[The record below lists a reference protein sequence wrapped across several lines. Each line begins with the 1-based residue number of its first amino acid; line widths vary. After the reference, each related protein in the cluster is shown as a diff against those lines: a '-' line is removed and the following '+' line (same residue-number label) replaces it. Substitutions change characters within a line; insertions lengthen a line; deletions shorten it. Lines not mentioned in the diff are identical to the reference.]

1 MNNLGKP
8 FFERGCVRGC
18 EFAHFALMVWRPWRC
33 AQVAVPL
40 CLALLTAVTQ
50 GQGQGPMYKPPQQEP
65 SWDALRAR
73 ALQLLAR
80 PSMVD
85 ERGRVLVTTAS
96 VALDGAKSLYAPWYL
111 GDSAGI
117 AAVKF
122 CEFTCLQGGA
132 PYPLIPDS

>member
-1 MNNLGKP
+1 
-8 FFERGCVRGC
+8 
-18 EFAHFALMVWRPWRC
+18 
-33 AQVAVPL
+33 
-40 CLALLTAVTQ
+40 
-50 GQGQGPMYKPPQQEP
+50 MYKPPQQEP

-85 ERGRVLVTTAS
+85 ERGRVLVTTAA
-96 VALDGAKSLYAPWYL
+96 VALDGAKSLYAPWDL

-122 CEFTCLQGGA
+122 CEFACLQGGA